1 VTLRYAVGIDLGTSN
16 SALAYADLL
25 EGDPQL
31 HLFDVPQLVDAS
43 LTQGRKLLPSHL
55 YLPSPHEGLGEA
67 VVGMFARDRGAQV
80 PGRHVASAKSWL
92 CHPAVDRTAPILPW
106 GAPPDV
112 PRLSPVAASA
122 RILRHLR
129 DAWDR
134 AHADAPL
141 AEQDVIVTVPASF
154 DEGARA
160 LTLRAAEEAGLPEIL
175 LLEEPQAAFY
185 DWTRV
190 HRGQLGPELADI
202 HLVLVVDVGGG
213 TTDLTL
219 IRTEVRD
226 EAPPLLERIAVGDH
240 LLLGGD
246 NMDIALARTAEKRIG
261 QRLNAAQFGA
271 LVQASRAAKE
281 LLLGEGAPER
291 TSVAVAG
298 AGSRLIGGTLTAEL
312 GRDEVRALLLD
323 GFFPRVSPTDAPAR
337 AARAIG
343 LAELGLPYAADP
355 AITRHA
361 AAFLQRHARTAAE
374 LRVDAV
380 LFNGGALTPPL
391 LAGRL
396 TEVLSSWSPCA
407 ACATTSRIWRLRAG
421 QRPMRSSAAAS
432 DCASAAAAPARTT
445 SAWETAAR
453 PSAWFRGE
461 RRKGSNRRSTATS
474 HWCSGARSGSACS
487 RRPDSVPSAPAI
499 WWRWRKSSPSC
510 RRCRPS
516 FPAKGPLRCG

>member
-1 VTLRYAVGIDLGTSN
+1 T
-16 SALAYADLL
+16 
-25 EGDPQL
+25 
-31 HLFDVPQLVDAS
+31 
-43 LTQGRKLLPSHL
+43 
-55 YLPSPHEGLGEA
+55 
-67 VVGMFARDRGAQV
+67 FARARGAQV

-92 CHPAVDRTAPILPW
+92 CHPAVDRTAAILPW

-129 DAWDR
+129 EAWDR

-160 LTLRAAEEAGLPEIL
+160 LTLRAAEEAGLSEIL

-219 IRTEVRD
+219 IRT

-298 AGSRLIGGTLTAEL
+298 AGSRLIGGTLAAEL
-312 GRDEVRALLLD
+312 GRDEVRTLLLD
-323 GFFPRVSPTDAPAR
+323 GFFPRV
-337 AARAIG
+337 
-343 LAELGLPYAADP
+343 
-355 AITRHA
+355 
-361 AAFLQRHARTAAE
+361 
-374 LRVDAV
+374 
-380 LFNGGALTPPL
+380 
-391 LAGRL
+391 
-396 TEVLSSWSPCA
+396 
-407 ACATTSRIWRLRAG
+407 
-421 QRPMRSSAAAS
+421 
-432 DCASAAAAPARTT
+432 
-445 SAWETAAR
+445 
-453 PSAWFRGE
+453 
-461 RRKGSNRRSTATS
+461 
-474 HWCSGARSGSACS
+474 
-487 RRPDSVPSAPAI
+487 
-499 WWRWRKSSPSC
+499 
-510 RRCRPS
+510 
-516 FPAKGPLRCG
+516 

>member
-1 VTLRYAVGIDLGTSN
+1 CRRRGGGRSGGAAAHRDDAPRRRRQRGRSAARPPAVARHRGGNARAAPRLAGGTGLEARVLREAGVTLRYAVGIDLGTSN

-31 HLFDVPQLVDAS
+31 HVFDVPQLVDAS

-67 VVGMFARDRGAQV
+67 VVGTFARDRGAQV

-160 LTLRAAEEAGLPEIL
+160 LTLRATEEAGLPEIL

-190 HRGQLGPELADI
+190 HRGRLGPELADI

-298 AGSRLIGGTLTAEL
+298 AGRAAHRGALELELEARAPPAQRRPGSGGCARGSDVCARPPRPRTAHRRRQPPHVLRRRGRPRPGRLRGSAGSA
-312 GRDEVRALLLD
+312 GRGR
-323 GFFPRVSPTDAPAR
+323 TDARPRLLTGAR
-337 AARAIG
+337 APGPVPPVRVGRIPSRAR
-343 LAELGLPYAADP
+343 
-355 AITRHA
+355 
-361 AAFLQRHARTAAE
+361 
-374 LRVDAV
+374 
-380 LFNGGALTPPL
+380 
-391 LAGRL
+391 
-396 TEVLSSWSPCA
+396 
-407 ACATTSRIWRLRAG
+407 
-421 QRPMRSSAAAS
+421 
-432 DCASAAAAPARTT
+432 
-445 SAWETAAR
+445 
-453 PSAWFRGE
+453 
-461 RRKGSNRRSTATS
+461 RRSGGGGGRARRVAA
-474 HWCSGARSGSACS
+474 GA
-487 RRPDSVPSAPAI
+487 
-499 WWRWRKSSPSC
+499 
-510 RRCRPS
+510 
-516 FPAKGPLRCG
+516 